1 MSNTQ
6 LLKMALFDACTAFVN
21 KREDE
26 ILSTIKSHQAALA
39 SETKSS
45 AGDKHETGRAMLQLE
60 MEKAGK
66 QLNGVYEMRQVLSK
80 IDQNRM
86 EQKARLG
93 SLVVTDIGS
102 YYLAI
107 SAGEIKID
115 ETSYFAVST
124 DSPIGKLLL
133 GTASGDQIYFRREI
147 EIIDVV

>member
-6 LLKMALFDACTAFVN
+6 LLKMTLFDACTAFVN
-21 KREDE
+21 KREGE
-26 ILSTIKSHQAALA
+26 ILNTIKSHQAALA

>member
-1 MSNTQ
+1 MT
-6 LLKMALFDACTAFVN
+6 LFDACTAFVN
-21 KREDE
+21 KREGE
-26 ILSTIKSHQAALA
+26 ILNTIKSHQAALA

>member
-6 LLKMALFDACTAFVN
+6 LLKMTLFDACTAFVN

-80 IDQNRM
+80 IGQNRM

-115 ETSYFAVST
+115 EASYFAVST

-133 GTASGDQIYFRREI
+133 GTTSGDQIYFRREV